1 MTTFYY
7 QIITI
12 TKNQPIDNAKRLSSC
27 KQETITA
34 IYQVYLNQSTDIAH
48 FAAKSELF
56 VVKEGSFG
64 AKIEFFGERILLR
77 KRDYLVRIQNCKV

>member
-1 MTTFYY
+1 MR
-7 QIITI
+7 
-12 TKNQPIDNAKRLSSC
+12 NDNVINVVINVVKVD
-27 KQETITA
+27 T
-34 IYQVYLNQSTDIAH
+34 H